1 MKFGKEFASQMVPE
15 WQGAYMDYAS
25 LKSALEHLK
34 LFKLKNPHQN
44 HKHSHNPTNAAAGG
58 DGLSRNFT
66 MYRSFSGLL
75 SRIPSIGLTNSPSH
89 GHHHHHHRHAFIHH
103 EEPVIL
109 VQSFDH
115 NDVEQGRS
123 NNKQGYLKYE
133 TKYLMSNEEGGELEQ
148 EFFYRLD
155 DEFNK
160 VNKFYKDKVDQVMN
174 EAALLNKQMEALIAF
189 RVKVEHPDQGKFEQ
203 LSKEIAESAAAF
215 SISSPTQISS
225 PKTTGKYYTEDLL

>member
-1 MKFGKEFASQMVPE
+1 
-15 WQGAYMDYAS
+15 
-25 LKSALEHLK
+25 
-34 LFKLKNPHQN
+34 
-44 HKHSHNPTNAAAGG
+44 
-58 DGLSRNFT
+58 

-89 GHHHHHHRHAFIHH
+89 GHHHLFIHH

-115 NDVEQGRS
+115 NDVEQGRP
-123 NNKQGYLKYE
+123 NKKQDYHKYE
-133 TKYLMSNEEGGELEQ
+133 TKFLMSNEEGGELEQ
-148 EFFYRLD
+148 EFFYRLG

-174 EAALLNKQMEALIAF
+174 EAALLNKQMDALIAF

-203 LSKEIAESAAAF
+203 LSKEIAESVAAF
-215 SISSPTQISS
+215 FISSPAHISS
-225 PKTTGKYYTEDLL
+225 PKTT